1 MKTPTQF
8 ELKVRRIGDL
18 CEFTLTGQGGTSL
31 VAEVPFPV
39 DLSPAYDRWKTA
51 YLAYYGQGR
60 GEVVT
65 GGSLNP
71 PGTRAQLVLAE
82 DHLRSLF
89 QDWLRHAQLHDL
101 QAEIAQAVHGLDSD
115 GPPWVDVFL
124 TCLSRDLA
132 RLPWETWE
140 MGMDPGAAAQI
151 RIARRPVNIRQ
162 TPVKPLRRAARV
174 LVIVGQGSG
183 LNLDLDKAVLTAD
196 LPTTVKVTVYQPPP
210 ETDPTAYLQGFHQQ
224 LQDPRGW
231 DMLFFCGHSDE
242 TPAGGQLELAPQVS
256 IQMSELK
263 EVLGVARQ
271 RGLQFALFNS
281 CNGLDIAETLIE
293 AGIGQVVV
301 MREPIPDA
309 AAPVFLKAFLQ
320 HLAKHR
326 DVHEALQL
334 TCSSLKRE
342 SLRLIYPAV
351 ALVPSLFRHPQS
363 RIFRIQPY
371 GIRHQLRR
379 WQPSPREQ
387 RWLALLLCVSL
398 VRPLQ
403 DLLLEPRIA
412 AQAVYQQLT
421 GQVAPPQDPPP
432 VLFVEINNDSFKDKG
447 GQLIDHRYV
456 NYGYLARLVTQL
468 SQQNAQVIGIDYLL
482 DRPQKQPEEAK
493 QLKEAIEQARDAGTE
508 FVFAA
513 RQRNG
518 RREGIQL
525 PQMAAVEN
533 HEDGDIDLYEWIV
546 ELPRKQDC
554 RDQCPFAYQLAHK
567 QAASS
572 TGSKPR
578 TLHLWSQ
585 NSRLFFQQWF
595 EPIIDFSIPEP
606 QVYERVSACG
616 VLGTCSTD
624 YSPAPLN
631 NQVVLIGH
639 GGYLE
644 EGVSNAEDDN
654 YAQPL
659 ARQFLALQAKANLP
673 EQFTGGEAH
682 AYSIHHLLRQHL
694 VIPIPDFLM
703 ILCIALWG
711 KGIRLYVLE
720 NPQHKTRCYQLGWLA
735 IVLYIWISLQLY
747 ISALI
752 LMPMGLPL
760 CTYLTYIW
768 PGKKEIKDA

>member
-1 MKTPTQF
+1 MNSSTQF
-8 ELKVRRIGDL
+8 ELKVRLIGDL
-18 CEFTLTGQGGTSL
+18 CEFTLTGQGGMSL
-31 VAEVPFPV
+31 VAEVPFPQ
-39 DLSPAYDRWKTA
+39 DLSPAYDHWKTA
-51 YLAYYGQGR
+51 YLAYYHQGR
-60 GEVVT
+60 GQVVT
-65 GGSLNP
+65 GGSLEP
-71 PGTRAQLVLAE
+71 QGTRAQLVLAE
-82 DHLRSLF
+82 DKLRSLF

-101 QAEIAQAVHGLDSD
+101 QTVITQATQDLDPK
-115 GPPWVDVFL
+115 GQPWVDVFL

-140 MGMDPGAAAQI
+140 MGMDSAAATQI
-151 RIARRPVNIRQ
+151 RLARRPVNIRQ

-174 LVIVGQGSG
+174 LVIMGQGSG
-183 LNLDLDKAVLTAD
+183 LDLDLDKAVLSAD
-196 LPTTVKVTVYQPPP
+196 LPPTVKVTVYQPPP
-210 ETDPTAYLQGFHQQ
+210 ETDPTAYLTEFHRR

-231 DMLFFCGHSDE
+231 DMLFFSGHSEE
-242 TPAGGQLELAPQVS
+242 TPAGGQLELSPQVA

-309 AAPVFLKAFLQ
+309 AAPVFLKLFLQ
-320 HLAKHR
+320 HLAEHR

-334 TCSSLKRE
+334 TCGSLKRE
-342 SLRLIYPAV
+342 ALRLTYPAV

-371 GIRHQLRR
+371 GLRHQLRR
-379 WQPSPREQ
+379 WQPSPSER
-387 RWLALLLCVSL
+387 RWLAVLLCLSL
-398 VRPLQ
+398 VRPFQ

-412 AQAVYQQLT
+412 VQALYQQVT
-421 GQVAPPQDPPP
+421 GQVASPQKPP
-432 VLFVEINNDSFKDKG
+432 VLFVEIDNDSLEDEG
-447 GQLIDHRYV
+447 GQLVDHRYV
-456 NYGYLARLVTQL
+456 NYGYLAKLVNRL
-468 SQQNAQVIGIDYLL
+468 SRQNAKVIGIDYLL
-482 DRPQKQPEEAK
+482 DRPAKQPQGAE
-493 QLKEAIEQARDAGTE
+493 QLKEAIEQAKETGTQ

-518 RREGIQL
+518 EREGINL
-525 PQMAAVEN
+525 PQMAVVKD

-546 ELPRKQDC
+546 ELPRDQDC
-554 RDQCPFAYQLAHK
+554 QDHCPFAYQIAQK
-567 QAASS
+567 QDNSPTAV
-572 TGSKPR
+572 SKQ

-585 NSRLFFQQWF
+585 NSRLILQQWF

-606 QVYERVSACG
+606 HIYQRVSACG
-616 VLGTCSTD
+616 VLGNCSTD

-639 GGYLE
+639 GGYPE
-644 EGVSNAEDDN
+644 EGVSKDNDDN
-654 YAQPL
+654 YKQPL
-659 ARQFLALQAKANLP
+659 ARRFLALQAKANLP
-673 EQFTGGEAH
+673 DQFTGGEAH

-703 ILCIALWG
+703 ILCVALCS
-711 KGIRLYVLE
+711 KGISLYIVE
-720 NPQHKTRCYQLGWLA
+720 NPQNKTRCYQLGGAA

-752 LMPMGLPL
+752 LMPIGLPL
-760 CTYLTYIW
+760 CTYFTYIRSR
-768 PGKKEIKDA
+768 KKEIKDA